1 MEHASRPLGRQN
13 PEQGF
18 LREGEVSSWAGMLVL
33 LHRAFLGDFQGV
45 AHGLIQGH
53 GSSLLPLFLP
63 DGLLKRGARRI
74 YARLHDC
81 ALL

>member
-13 PEQGF
+13 PEQGY
-18 LREGEVSSWAGMLVL
+18 LREGEVSSWAGTLVL
-33 LHRAFLGDFQGV
+33 LHRASLGDFQGV
-45 AHGLIQGH
+45 AHSLIQGH

-63 DGLLKRGARRI
+63 DGLLKPGARRI
-74 YARLHDC
+74 YARLDDC

>member
-13 PEQGF
+13 PEQGY
-18 LREGEVSSWAGMLVL
+18 LPEGEVSSWAGTLVL

-63 DGLLKRGARRI
+63 DGLLKPGARRM
-74 YARLHDC
+74 YARLDDC